1 MILWQQT
8 IIHCILFCRPCSKCR
23 DCNDCSCPVEKP
35 EVKLPE
41 KAETGED
48 SDWETISGDS
58 SSESDDEDYEETND
72 SSSSSSDSEDWGASI
87 LSALS
92 IASLGSF
99 QMENGPIRITFN
111 FGRIG

>member
-1 MILWQQT
+1 M
-8 IIHCILFCRPCSKCR
+8 
-23 DCNDCSCPVEKP
+23 EKSD
-35 EVKLPE
+35 VKLPE
-41 KAETGED
+41 KPEAGED

-58 SSESDDEDYEETND
+58 SSDSDDEDYEDDND
-72 SSSSSSDSEDWGASI
+72 SSSSSDSEDWGASI

-111 FGRIG
+111 FGRID

>member
-1 MILWQQT
+1 M
-8 IIHCILFCRPCSKCR
+8 
-23 DCNDCSCPVEKP
+23 EKP

-92 IASLGSF
+92 TASLGSF

>member
-1 MILWQQT
+1 MFL
-8 IIHCILFCRPCSKCR
+8 CRACTKCG
-23 DCNDCSCPVEKP
+23 DSDICSCPVEKP
-35 EVKLPE
+35 DVKLPE
-41 KAETGED
+41 KPEAGED

-58 SSESDDEDYEETND
+58 SSESDDDEDGDDGND
-72 SSSSSSDSEDWGASI
+72 SSSSSSDSEDWGAGI